1 MKQKLETPDV
11 VKSLEMLGEGA
22 SPITAAKAGGYKTVA
37 GMNSAIRTYERKNP
51 PHEKG
56 ENVSGGGA
64 VILPNPFSPKK
75 EKPVTEA
82 VKPSEQVETKRYTDP
97 IPYTVTPPKKSKPEA
112 AAEAMTAMVDSS
124 DENDDSF
131 EPDNLPMSKS
141 TQQEI
146 LEAGEPLQTLETTN
160 FRISHHRQVKSLRI
174 SVRRKAGRYMQF
186 DARDARELYAAL
198 GFMIDRYNLDKD
210 DEFEQKE

>member
-1 MKQKLETPDV
+1 MKQKMETPDV
-11 VKSLEMLGEGA
+11 LKSLEMLGDGA

-37 GMNSAIRTYERKNP
+37 GMNSAIRAYERKNLP
-51 PHEKG
+51 REKG
-56 ENVSGGGA
+56 ENVSGGGS

-82 VKPSEQVETKRYTDP
+82 VKPSEQTETKRYTDP
-97 IPYTVTPPKKSKPEA
+97 IPYTVTPPKKVEPEA
-112 AAEAMTAMVDSS
+112 AAEAMTAM
-124 DENDDSF
+124 EDDPF
-131 EPDNLPMSKS
+131 APDRLLIRKS

-146 LEAGEPLQTLETTN
+146 IEADEPLRTLETSN
-160 FRISHHRQVKSLRI
+160 FRLSHRRQSRSLRI
-174 SVRRKAGRYMQF
+174 SVRRKGGRYMQF

>member
-1 MKQKLETPDV
+1 MKQKMETPDV
-11 VKSLEMLGEGA
+11 LKSIEMLGDGA

-37 GMNSAIRTYERKNP
+37 GMNSAIRAYERKNP
-51 PHEKG
+51 PREKG
-56 ENVSGGGA
+56 ENVSGGS

-82 VKPSEQVETKRYTDP
+82 VKPSEQTETKRYTDP
-97 IPYTVTPPKKSKPEA
+97 IPYTVTPPKKSEPEA
-112 AAEAMTAMVDSS
+112 AAEAMTAMVDGNS
-124 DENDDSF
+124 EIDDSII
-131 EPDNLPMSKS
+131 PDSLLMSKAA
-141 TQQEI
+141 QQEI
-146 LEAGEPLQTLETTN
+146 LEAGEPLRTLETSN
-160 FRISHHRQVKSLRI
+160 FRISHHRQMGSLRI

-198 GFMIDRYNLDKD
+198 GFMIDRYKLDKD